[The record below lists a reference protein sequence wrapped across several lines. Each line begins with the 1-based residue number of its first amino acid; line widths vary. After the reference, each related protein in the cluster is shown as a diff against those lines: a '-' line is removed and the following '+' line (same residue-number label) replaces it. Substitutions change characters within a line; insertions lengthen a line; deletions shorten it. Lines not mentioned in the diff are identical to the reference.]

1 MTFIK
6 GVKSSQFDWLFSS
19 RDNTLWQSSKTI
31 YDPCPPGWRVPDGG
45 DNGVWSKA
53 VGSGNSFEDYP
64 YDDTNKG
71 MDFTGKFGS
80 AETIWYPAAGFLFY
94 SDGSLGRVGS
104 SGYWW
109 SCTPSD
115 DDAYCLYLNRYG
127 DVTPSDCNSRA
138 RGFSV
143 RCSQE

>member
-53 VGSGNSFEDYP
+53 VGSKEDFKYAW
-64 YDDTNKG
+64 DSTCKG
-71 MDFTGKFGS
+71 IDFTGKFGS
-80 AETIWYPAAGFLFY
+80 AETIWYPAAGFLY
-94 SDGSLGRVGS
+94 YADGSLDIVGS
-104 SGYWW
+104 GGGWW
-109 SCTPSD
+109 SCTPD
-115 DDAYCLYLNRYG
+115 VYYAYLLGLDSSG
-127 DVTPSDCNSRA
+127 DVYPSGSDGRA
-138 RGFSV
+138 FGLSV
-143 RCSQE
+143 RCLQE